1 LAASFLKADKVMTR
15 KALQLAEIDRWRL
28 QRIVDRGQ
36 NWRERQRA
44 QTLLLLGDGEFAE
57 NVAVKLGIH
66 VRTVGTTR
74 RRWLAEGMA
83 SLADR
88 PRSGAPR
95 KLTPEQVQRLADWA
109 RAEPL
114 TAPSLLARHKEHGG
128 EAVHVNT
135 LVASLKA
142 SGLVWKRTRH
152 SLKKGATRRPSSTPA

>member
-1 LAASFLKADKVMTR
+1 MARKV
-15 KALQLAEIDRWRL
+15 LQLAEVDRWRL
-28 QRIVDRGQ
+28 NRVVERGE

-57 NVAVKLGIH
+57 NVAAKLGIH

-74 RRWLAEGMA
+74 SQWLAEGMA

-88 PRSGAPR
+88 PRRGAPR
-95 KLTPEQVQRLADWA
+95 KLSPEQVQRLADWA
-109 RAEPL
+109 RSEPL
-114 TAPSLLARHKEHGG
+114 TATSLLARHQEHGG

-152 SLKKGATRRPSSTPA
+152 SLKKVATRPPSDRRA

>member
-1 LAASFLKADKVMTR
+1 MARIVLNLAD
-15 KALQLAEIDRWRL
+15 EDRWRL
-28 QRIVDRGQ
+28 ERVVKFGE

-44 QTLLLLGDGEFAE
+44 ETLLRLGKGEFAE
-57 NVAVKLGIH
+57 DVAAQLGLH

-74 RRWLAEGMA
+74 SRWQAEGMA

-109 RAEPL
+109 RSEPL

-152 SLKKGATRRPSSTPA
+152 SLKKVAMRPLSGRPT

>member
-1 LAASFLKADKVMTR
+1 MARIVLILAD
-15 KALQLAEIDRWRL
+15 EDRWRL
-28 QRIVDRGQ
+28 ERVVKRSE

-44 QTLLLLGDGEFAE
+44 ETLLLLGSGAFAE
-57 NVAVKLGIH
+57 DVAAKLGIH

-74 RRWLAEGMA
+74 SRWLAQGMA

-109 RAEPL
+109 RSEPL
-114 TAPSLLARHKEHGG
+114 TATSLLARHRQHGG

-152 SLKKGATRRPSSTPA
+152 SLKKAVTRPPSDRQA

>member
-1 LAASFLKADKVMTR
+1 MVRKVLHLAD
-15 KALQLAEIDRWRL
+15 EDRRRL
-28 QRIVDRGQ
+28 ERIVERGE

-44 QTLLLLGDGEFAE
+44 QTLLLLGQGEFAE
-57 NVAVKLGIH
+57 DVAIRLGLN

-74 RRWLAEGMA
+74 NQWQAEGMA
-83 SLADR
+83 SLGDR

-109 RAEPL
+109 RSEPL
-114 TAPSLLARHKEHGG
+114 TATALLARHKEHGG

-135 LVASLKA
+135 LVTSLKA

-152 SLKKGATRRPSSTPA
+152 SLKKAATRPPSGKPA